1 MDKHIRC
8 ARCRFVRPDHKASDS
23 EWTAYECGNRESEYY
38 RALLNVAVNGGKLP
52 RITWKGCACG
62 KIKERGGEQ

>member
-1 MDKHIRC
+1 MAKHIRC
-8 ARCRFVRPDHKASDS
+8 AQCRFARRDRKASGS

-38 RALLNVAVNGGKLP
+38 KALLNVSYDGDKRE

-62 KIKERGGEQ
+62 APRERGVA